1 MSVKPITN
9 ATLNAMKRK
18 SAQTLP
24 NRPSNQGMSA
34 EQIKNAFWKF
44 VLDNEDSIVSEI
56 ARIIN
61 ETNSELTKRLV
72 KLTNA
77 QLKEIADK
85 HFLENYELNNGDLF
99 IAIDNG
105 DYKVGHIYKLST
117 LESSY
122 GFTDVTQQELDKKF
136 TKNRTAANAKK
147 TLTIGEDGE
156 TIETDYIHI
165 GDIKVQKGTED
176 GNPYIEFVFP
186 EES

>member
-1 MSVKPITN
+1 MSVKPTTN

-61 ETNSELTKRLV
+61 ETNSELAKRLV

-77 QLKEIADK
+77 QLTKIDKK

-99 IAIDNG
+99 IAIDDG

-117 LESSY
+117 LENIY
-122 GFTDVTQQELDKKF
+122 GFTDVTQQELDKKI

-165 GDIKVQKGTED
+165 GDIKIQKGTED
-176 GNPYIEFVFP
+176 GSPYIEFVFP
-186 EES
+186 EEA